1 MKLRKLTAFLL
12 VTLLVLPLLVGC
24 AEALGDADQ
33 PSKTTEDP
41 YAPLT
46 TEKKDYSAAVGMTIS
61 VVANG
66 VNMGKAFSADVCDA
80 YQGILGELVNVR
92 MEDMSGIHVCSGDE
106 LRVKVD
112 RVDATTP
119 PTVHAAKIEL
129 VAYGKYHEGDDE
141 YMIPGY
147 GFGPYTIPDLSEIS
161 INEKM
166 PSANALKNAKDS
178 KDTYRLRSYD
188 WTDYGALR
196 VIRVADGIV
205 YLAAAGSRVANMA
218 LVGIPKDSFRVG
230 DHVNVDVLKYY
241 QENESWI
248 EVAYLEDVIAFK
260 LLTEEETHRAYRSSH
275 MIDKPVIYLYPEE
288 ETVCSVKVD
297 LDGTLTCTYPEH
309 GKDGWK
315 DFTAYPDG
323 TLVFPDGKEY
333 YALYWEGV
341 QAAAWDFSQG
351 YCVRGEDTAAF
362 LEWALAEQGLTAR
375 EANEFIVYWL
385 PQMQENRY
393 NVITFQTDAYTD
405 SAPLEITPAP
415 DSLLRVFMVY
425 YPTDTKVEIAPQT
438 FEGFARSGFTVV
450 EWGGSQISEP

>member
-309 GKDGWK
+309 GKDGWQN
-315 DFTAYPDG
+315 FTAQPDG
-323 TLVFPDGKEY
+323 TLIFPDGKEY
-333 YALYWEGV
+333 YCLYWEGK
-341 QAAAWDFSQG
+341 AKFAPDFSKG
-351 YCVRGEDTAAF
+351 FCVKGSDTADF
-362 LEWALAEQGLTAR
+362 LAEILPELGLTDR
-375 EANEFIVYWL
+375 EANEFIIYWL
-385 PQMQENRY
+385 PILQKNPY
-393 NVITFQTDAYTD
+393 TLISFQSEAYT
-405 SAPLEITPAP
+405 STAELEISPAP
-415 DSLLRVFMVY
+415 DSLLRVYMAAK
-425 YPTDTKVEIAPQT
+425 PLTAPVEIEPQT
-438 FEGFARSGFTVV
+438 FDGFERIGFTVV
-450 EWGGSQISEP
+450 EWGGSIIEE